1 MTAPPA
7 GAATAEAATA
17 VGLAEPVLD
26 AQAAFRAAL
35 EAISR
40 PGRPVDIPVAAD
52 APGAMPAAM
61 AALALTLVDGDTPV
75 WLDSRLAAVAV
86 PAFLRF
92 HCGCRLA
99 DAPAAARFALI
110 AEPAAMPPL
119 DAFAIGRDQFPEE
132 SATLI
137 IEAEGLTADSGPL
150 TLRGPGIRD
159 SVRADIAGLAP
170 AFWPQW
176 AANVGLFPQGVDVL
190 FTCGTRVLGLP
201 RTTAVERMPCT

>member
-7 GAATAEAATA
+7 NAATADPATA

-35 EAISR
+35 EAMSR
-40 PGRPVDIPVAAD
+40 PGRPVDVAAAAD
-52 APGAMPAAM
+52 APDELPAAM

-75 WLDSRLAAVAV
+75 WLDGRLAAGTV

-92 HCGCRLA
+92 HCGCPLVA
-99 DAPAAARFALI
+99 EPAAARFALI
-110 AEPAAMPPL
+110 AETAAMPPL
-119 DAFAIGRDQFPEE
+119 SMFAIGRDQFPEE

-137 IEAEGLTADSGPL
+137 VEVAGLTTDGGPL
-150 TLRGPGIRD
+150 TLCGPGIKD
-159 SVRADIAGLAP
+159 SVKASIVGLAP

-176 AANVGLFPQGVDVL
+176 ADNVGLFPQGVDVL
-190 FTCGTRVLGLP
+190 FTCGATVMGLP
-201 RTTAVERMPCT
+201 RTTAVEGAPCT